1 MGYRHIRLYPP
12 ERDMG
17 AGDYLMGFRPVVAF
31 ALIAAA
37 VLGLMDSAH
46 GQDLAEV
53 FEVDDS
59 YSKTLPAGGE
69 VTYVWLVY
77 NRNASDLVVT
87 TSVEPASGL
96 AWEASV
102 QPRYAILRPGEGL
115 NLSLAVTATEA
126 LEDGT
131 LTFEVTVSLALA
143 SEPTAIQRETVT
155 ALTTLEAAPP
165 VLPKENKILGLFD
178 NTLPS
183 PLNNRWVTFLL
194 SIAIWIGFAVVAL
207 GIISPVLR
215 NYAKRTQTSLDDVV
229 LGIIRGPL
237 VVILIT
243 YGVVQSLAVLQPPAE
258 MISLLF
264 TLYSATL
271 VLMLTWLAYRIF
283 RGVVIEYGKRVAAK
297 KDTPIFDILWPVIN
311 RAGAI
316 LIVVIGASSIAALFG
331 MDLTAFIA
339 GMGVLGI
346 AIAFA
351 AQESLS
357 NFFSGVFLLLDRPFK
372 EGDLVEIDGD
382 RCRIERIGLRTTRLY
397 HRPSHKILVVPNNK
411 MARDMIVN
419 LVEPDEA
426 IRQRTT
432 VGVAYGSDVDEVKA
446 TLVAAAKNHPLIIKD
461 EPGREPYARLEEFG
475 DSAMKFKLKFWVSDA
490 DKLNRVRGEV
500 NEAIVQRLADAGIDI
515 PFPTRTVRLPDS
527 ARNLTSSERDPES

>member
-1 MGYRHIRLYPP
+1 
-12 ERDMG
+12 MG